1 MEQKKVGTVVYPEWI
16 ERAKKMLIN
25 KKTDKRYK
33 EFCVLLC
40 EMILNEGKV
49 PDGYECDQLIKTY
62 LETSN
67 IEEVMSAKISKYK
80 KLSQTYQ
87 QRKSSQNT
95 DNQDHFKGKYRDIK
109 DIENKGEKVKTF
121 NQSGE
126 ACLPPE
132 A

>member
-1 MEQKKVGTVVYPEWI
+1 MEQKKVGTVVYPDWI
-16 ERAKKMLIN
+16 ELAKKTLIN

-49 PDGYECDQLIKTY
+49 PDGWECDQLVKTY
-62 LETSN
+62 IETRG
-67 IEEVMSAKISKYK
+67 IEGLMSAKISKYK

-95 DNQDHFKGKYRDIK
+95 DNQDQSKGKYMDSK
-109 DIENKGEKVKTF
+109 DNRNNGGFSKGI
-121 NQSGE
+121 NQGLDE
-126 ACLPPE
+126 DA
-132 A
+132 